1 MGNLKNIK
9 AVFLDVD
16 GTLTNGN
23 KQITEA
29 TKIPIKAIK
38 DKGIYIIL
46 CSGRSNRDVC
56 KYSKELCAS
65 DYTISSNGAQ
75 IYNCKTNMNFYKNII
90 EYNEIKELWEYCN
103 KHDLEL
109 VLNVEDEQIGNN
121 IFCSNMYK
129 NRTIIRNIEEIK
141 SVDIFQIIINSNN
154 YYGMKECEEYIASKQ
169 NLKIANYSKDYIN
182 KEINSKE
189 PYYIFINNK
198 FVDKGTAINKFL
210 KSMNIKK
217 EETICFGDRINDI
230 TMFKN
235 CGNTVAMKNA
245 DEELK
250 KIADY
255 ITLSN
260 EEDGVAEFLK
270 KYIL

>member
-16 GTLTNGN
+16 GTLTNST

-29 TKIPIKAIK
+29 TRIPIKAIK
-38 DKGIYIIL
+38 NKGIYVIL

-56 KYSKELCAS
+56 KYSKDVCAS

-75 IYNCKTNMNFYKNII
+75 IYNCKTNTNFYKNSIGYSEI
-90 EYNEIKELWEYCN
+90 EELWEYCN
-103 KHDLEL
+103 KHNLEL
-109 VLNVEDEQIGNN
+109 VLNIENGQIGNN
-121 IFCSNMYK
+121 IFCSNMYT
-129 NRTIIRNIEEIK
+129 NRTIIRNIEEMK
-141 SVDIFQIIINSNN
+141 NVDIFQIIINSNN
-154 YYGMKECEEYIASKQ
+154 YYDMKECEGHIALYE

-182 KEINSKE
+182 KDINSKE

-198 FVDKGTAINKFL
+198 FVDKGTAINRFL

-230 TMFKN
+230 TMFRN

-260 EEDGVAEFLK
+260 EEDGVADFLK

>member
-90 EYNEIKELWEYCN
+90 EYN
-103 KHDLEL
+103 
-109 VLNVEDEQIGNN
+109 
-121 IFCSNMYK
+121 
-129 NRTIIRNIEEIK
+129 
-141 SVDIFQIIINSNN
+141 
-154 YYGMKECEEYIASKQ
+154 
-169 NLKIANYSKDYIN
+169 
-182 KEINSKE
+182 
-189 PYYIFINNK
+189 
-198 FVDKGTAINKFL
+198 
-210 KSMNIKK
+210 
-217 EETICFGDRINDI
+217 
-230 TMFKN
+230 
-235 CGNTVAMKNA
+235 
-245 DEELK
+245 
-250 KIADY
+250 
-255 ITLSN
+255 
-260 EEDGVAEFLK
+260 
-270 KYIL
+270 